1 MRYFFLFFFLFIPL
15 LSQSEEYRDI
25 NVQYL
30 SIEQGLSHY
39 TVNSIYQDEFGF
51 IWIGT
56 MDGLNRYDGSR
67 VRVFKPDPADS
78 LSIRENNIRMICGDG
93 AGHLFIK
100 GLGSLSEYD
109 MRANTFHV
117 LRESGVRYVIY
128 NEGRLWIADEDA
140 LRVYD
145 RELQEFVPW
154 FQFCTIDLQDVN
166 ISCFIISRKGDLYIS
181 TAKHGL
187 FRIDPAGHVMRHF
200 AIGEANSLFEDRYGN
215 IWIATRVEGLYC
227 FRPNGDMV
235 HYQHDEENPQSLGH
249 NNVRQ
254 ICEDLVGNYWVCT
267 FDGLSRLDP
276 EKGVFTHYRYEFNHT
291 AFNLRSIISMMCDR
305 QGTLWIGTFYEGLCS
320 YNTIYDAYHYY
331 RPSSQMSGE
340 LSSPIVSSVA
350 EDRNGVL
357 WFGTEGG
364 GLNRLDRRRNQFRSY
379 GLSDGL
385 SSEVIKSLLCDTTRQ
400 VLWIASLYHGIDR
413 MDLRTGSI
421 RSYGNQIEGDTDARV
436 ENVVHL
442 TSYGDS
448 LLLATNTG
456 IVVLNKRNG
465 RMTRFPAGFNANHR
479 AQVWDMEIDK
489 KQNLWFSTST
499 DLYRYNLR
507 SGDSRVYAFRDIA
520 SRNINNNM
528 NAILCD
534 GKGQMWFGSSGSG
547 FFLYDADRDVFHN
560 YGRDQGLENEYITGL
575 SEDTGTGMLYIATN
589 DGIARFDPRSKQI
602 ECFDF
607 RAGFPLTAINE
618 NSLFVTSDS
627 ELFACGLDGMVR
639 VRCEDLQIRPR
650 DYDVFVSGLFVD
662 NRPVS
667 SDPHSRNAILHEEI
681 LFQREIR
688 LAPSHS
694 IIGFELANNDYLT
707 VGGMQMEYK
716 LEGFDNEFIQAAD
729 NNYVSY
735 TNLSPGHYTFLV
747 RGISRNREG
756 IRPFTQIAIRVVPPF
771 YKTGW
776 FVVCVILLLGGVTVY
791 LIHSY
796 TTGIRLRSLLE
807 SEKREKAYISQANQS
822 KLRFFTNIAH
832 EFRTPLTLIS
842 GQLEM
847 LLQRNDMR
855 SSIYSRILNI
865 YKNSQRMRR
874 LVDEIIDVRKQEQGY
889 MKLRVCRG
897 NFTDF
902 LRETFLS
909 FEEYAQHQKIDFVF
923 DVAAQ
928 SPVELYY
935 DPVQMEKV
943 FYNLLSNAFKYTHPG
958 NRIVLSVKDAGSE
971 VIVKVMD
978 NGVGIAPEHLPHVF
992 DRFYQDDRLNA
1003 TVSNQGSGIGLS
1015 LAKAIVE
1022 MHGGTIS
1029 VESRIGE
1036 QTVFT
1041 VTFSKEPHFR
1051 GEYVMVD
1058 SRENAGPQNYIQDY
1072 KEEVV
1077 VVPGLEATEET
1088 RSVKMLIVEDNEE
1101 VRKMLSQIF
1110 APLYR
1115 IVTACDGVEGIE
1127 KACKENPDIILS
1139 DIMMPGMSGVEMCR
1153 KLKNNLETCHIPIV
1167 LLTARTAEEYA
1178 VEGLQTGA
1186 DDYITKPFSV
1196 KLLVARCNNL
1206 VTGRRRLQQKY
1217 LKQPDASV
1225 QMLSSNPLDQ
1235 AILQKAVD
1243 LVLRHLDDVDFN
1255 IGVFARE
1262 MGLSRTYLF
1271 TKIKGL
1277 TGQSPNEFVSTIRLK
1292 QAVVMLAERPDAS
1305 MVDIAYSLGFGSPSY
1320 FIRCFKNMYGKTPNM
1335 YRKEMKGNR
1344 TEEDTQ

>member
-1 MRYFFLFFFLFIPL
+1 MRYLLL
-15 LSQSEEYRDI
+15 LSLVLLPFISYSEDYRDI
-25 NVQYL
+25 NVQHL

-51 IWIGT
+51 IWVGT

-67 VRVFKPDPADS
+67 IKIFKPDPADT

-93 AGHLFIK
+93 KGHLFVK

-109 MRANTFHV
+109 MRTNTFRV
-117 LRESGVRYVIY
+117 LRKSGVRYVVY
-128 NEGRLWIADEDA
+128 HEDRLWIAADDA
-140 LRVYD
+140 LRIYD
-145 RELQEFVPW
+145 RDLKEFVPW
-154 FQFCTIDLQDVN
+154 FQFCTMDLRDVN

-187 FRIDPAGHVMRHF
+187 YQLDPSGGMVRHF
-200 AIGEANSLFEDRYGN
+200 SMGEANSLFEDRYGN
-215 IWIATRVEGLYC
+215 IWVATRAEGLYC
-227 FRPNGDMV
+227 VRRNGDLI
-235 HYQHDEENPQSLGH
+235 HYSHDEKDPQSLGH
-249 NNVRQ
+249 DNVRQ
-254 ICEDLVGNYWVCT
+254 ICEDLLGNYWVCT

-276 EKGVFTHYRYEFNHT
+276 QSGVFTHYRYEFNHT

-305 QGTLWIGTFYEGLCS
+305 QGTLWIGSFYEGLCS
-320 YNTIYDAYHYY
+320 YNTVYDTYHYY
-331 RPSSQMSGE
+331 RPSAQIPGE

-385 SSEVIKSLLCDTTRQ
+385 SSNVIKSLLCDTTQ
-400 VLWIASLYHGIDR
+400 QHLWIASLYHGIDC

-421 RSYGNQIEGDTDARV
+421 RRYGNRIQGDTEARV
-436 ENVVHL
+436 ENVVHM

-456 IVVLNKRNG
+456 IVVLDRHNA

-489 KQNLWFSTST
+489 NQNLWFSTST
-499 DLYRYNLR
+499 NLYRYNLR
-507 SGDSRVYAFRDIA
+507 NGDTRVYAFRDIA
-520 SRNINNNM
+520 SRNVNNNM
-528 NAILCD
+528 NAILRD
-534 GKGQMWFGSSGSG
+534 GKGRMWFGSSGSG
-547 FFLYDADRDVFHN
+547 FFLYDPEKDVFHN
-560 YGRDQGLENEYITGL
+560 YGKAQGLENEYITGL
-575 SEDTGTGMLYIATN
+575 SEDIGTGVLYIATN
-589 DGIARFDPRSKQI
+589 DGIARFDPESRQI

-618 NSLFVTSDS
+618 NSLFVTSDG
-627 ELFACGLDGMVR
+627 ELFACDLDGMVR

-650 DYDVFVSGLFVD
+650 DYNVFVSGLFID

-667 SDPHSRNAILHEEI
+667 PDPYSRNAILREEI
-681 LFQREIR
+681 LFQRTIR
-688 LAPSHS
+688 LAPGHS

-707 VGGMQMEYK
+707 VSGMQMEYK
-716 LEGFDNEFIQAAD
+716 LEGFDSEFIQTGE

-735 TNLSPGHYTFLV
+735 TNLNPGRYTFIV
-747 RGISRNREG
+747 RGISKNTNG
-756 IRPFTQIAIRVVPPF
+756 VRPFTQIAIRVVPPF
-771 YKTGW
+771 YKTVW
-776 FVVCVILLLGGVTVY
+776 FIVCVLILLGGVTVY

-807 SEKREKAYISQANQS
+807 SEKREKTYMSQVNQS

-855 SSIYSRILNI
+855 SSIYSQILNI
-865 YKNSQRMRR
+865 YKNSRRMRR

-902 LRETFLS
+902 LREAFLS
-909 FEEYAQHQKIDFVF
+909 FEEYAHHKQIDFVF
-923 DVAAQ
+923 EVPAR
-928 SPVELYY
+928 SSMELCY

-958 NRIVLSVKDAGSE
+958 DRIVLSAKEDDSR
-971 VIVKVMD
+971 VIVQVMD
-978 NGVGIAPEHLPHVF
+978 TGVGIAPEHLAHVF
-992 DRFYQDDRLNA
+992 DRFYQDDLLNA

-1022 MHGGTIS
+1022 MHGGTIG
-1029 VESRIGE
+1029 VESQVGK

-1041 VTFSKEPHFR
+1041 VSLPKEPDFH
-1051 GEYVMVD
+1051 GDYVMVD
-1058 SRENAGPQNYIQDY
+1058 TRENMGPQNYIRDY
-1072 KEEVV
+1072 KEGAID
-1077 VVPGLEATEET
+1077 VPDLQTTEEI

-1101 VRKMLSQIF
+1101 VRRMLTQIF
-1110 APLYR
+1110 SPVYS
-1115 IVTACDGVEGIE
+1115 IVTACNGIEGIE

-1139 DIMMPGMSGVEMCR
+1139 DIMMPGMSGVEMCG
-1153 KLKNNLETCHIPIV
+1153 KLKNNLETSHIPIV

-1206 VTGRRRLQQKY
+1206 VIGRRRLQQKY

-1225 QMLSSNPLDQ
+1225 QMLSSNPMDQ

-1243 LVLRHLDDVDFN
+1243 LVLKHMDDVDFN

-1277 TGQSPNEFVSTIRLK
+1277 TGQSPNEFISTIRLK

-1305 MVDIAYSLGFGSPSY
+1305 MVDIAYSLGFSSPSY

-1335 YRKEMKGNR
+1335 YRKEMNGKHVGN
-1344 TEEDTQ
+1344 EPK